1 MSEVGI
7 QKLLEAGVH
16 FGHQT
21 SRWNPNMRRHIAG
34 EIDGIHIIDLLQT
47 EEMLEDARR
56 FVGELTSGG
65 GKVLFVGT
73 KKQASGVIEDWAV
86 RSNMP
91 YVTRR
96 WLPGLLTN
104 FNIASA
110 RIKRLHEL
118 TELTESGQIDLLPT
132 KERMNLQAELAKLEF
147 ALGGVREMDRV
158 PDAVFIIDLKS
169 EEIALREA
177 TRLRLPVIAL
187 VDTNC
192 DPGLI
197 DYVVPGNDDAIR
209 SCELVISTVGEAIE
223 EGAGAWA
230 VIEEKRRA
238 EEQVRREKEE
248 AEKAKREEEERVRRE
263 AIEKE
268 QAEEKARARAEHQ
281 AMAEAQAAKPAPKT
295 HPQAVPDDPKE
306 AVPEHPQAVVPDHP
320 QAVVPDHPQAVVPDH
335 PQAVVPD
342 QEPAEEQTKV
352 EEPAAE
358 ELAADEA
365 AEVPKEEAADSAGS
379 EEAPDEEV
387 VATEEAPEAEGSE
400 EESK

>member
-1 MSEVGI
+1 MSQVGI

-73 KKQASGVIEDWAV
+73 KKQASGVIEDWAA

-104 FNIASA
+104 YNIASA

-118 TELTESGQIDLLPT
+118 TELTESGQIELLPT
-132 KERMNLQAELAKLEF
+132 KERMNMQAELAKLEF
-147 ALGGVREMDRV
+147 ALGGVRDMDRV
-158 PDAVFIIDLKS
+158 PDAVFIVDLKA

-177 TRLRLPVIAL
+177 TRLRIPIIAL

-223 EGAGAWA
+223 QGAGAWA

-238 EEQVRREKEE
+238 EEKARREKEE
-248 AEKAKREEEERVRRE
+248 AEKRKREEEERVRRE

-268 QAEEKARARAEHQ
+268 QAEEKARARAEQQ
-281 AMAEAQAAKPAPKT
+281 AKAEAEAAKPAPKP
-295 HPQAVPDDPKE
+295 HPQAVPDDKP
-306 AVPEHPQAVVPDHP
+306 HPQAVPDDKPHP
-320 QAVVPDHPQAVVPDH
+320 QAVPDNPHPQAVPDDAPH
-335 PQAVVPD
+335 PQAVADDAPHPQAVADDAPHPQAVPD
-342 QEPAEEQTKV
+342 DAPHPQAVAPDPEPAEEAPKDEDTT
-352 EEPAAE
+352 AE
-358 ELAADEA
+358 
-365 AEVPKEEAADSAGS
+365 S
-379 EEAPDEEV
+379 
-387 VATEEAPEAEGSE
+387 TEED
-400 EESK
+400 SK

>member
-1 MSEVGI
+1 MSQVGI

-73 KKQASGVIEDWAV
+73 KKQASGVIEDWAA

-104 FNIASA
+104 YNIASA

-132 KERMNLQAELAKLEF
+132 KERMNMQAELAKLEF
-147 ALGGVREMDRV
+147 ALGGVRDMDRV
-158 PDAVFIIDLKS
+158 PDAVFIVDLKA

-223 EGAGAWA
+223 QGAGAWA
-230 VIEEKRRA
+230 VIEEKRRV
-238 EEQVRREKEE
+238 EEQARREKEE
-248 AEKAKREEEERVRRE
+248 AEKKKREEEERVRRE

-268 QAEEKARARAEHQ
+268 QAEEKARARAEQQ
-281 AMAEAQAAKPAPKT
+281 AKVEAEAAKPAPKP
-295 HPQAVPDDPKE
+295 HPQA
-306 AVPEHPQAVVPDHP
+306 VPDHP

-335 PQAVVPD
+335 PQAVAPD
-342 QEPAEEQTKV
+342 LEP
-352 EEPAAE
+352 
-358 ELAADEA
+358 AADEA
-365 AEVPKEEAADSAGS
+365 KAEEPVDEEAAEPAVAPAESTETDEAPAEEAGS
-379 EEAPDEEV
+379 
-387 VATEEAPEAEGSE
+387 TE

>member
-1 MSEVGI
+1 MSQVGI
-7 QKLLEAGVH
+7 QELLEAGVH

-21 SRWNPNMRRHIAG
+21 SRWNPNMRRYIAG
-34 EIDGIHIIDLLQT
+34 ELDGIHIIDLMQT
-47 EEMLEDARR
+47 EQMLEDARR

-73 KKQASGVIEDWAV
+73 KKQASTVVEDWAG
-86 RSNMP
+86 RSDMP
-91 YVTRR
+91 FVSRR

-118 TELTESGQIDLLPT
+118 TELTESGQIELLPT
-132 KERMNLQAELAKLEF
+132 KERMNMQAELAKLEF
-147 ALGGVREMDRV
+147 ALGGVRDMDRV
-158 PDAVFIIDLKS
+158 PDAVFIIDLKA

-187 VDTNC
+187 VDSNC
-192 DPGLI
+192 DPGNI

-209 SCELVISTVGEAIE
+209 SCELVISTVGSAVE

-238 EEQVRREKEE
+238 EEQARREKEE
-248 AEKAKREEEERVRRE
+248 EERKKREEEERVRRE

-268 QAEEKARARAEHQ
+268 QAEQKARQRAEEAARAE
-281 AMAEAQAAKPAPKT
+281 AEKSKPKAKAAKPAKPAGGEASAEPAVEPEKP
-295 HPQAVPDDPKE
+295 HPQAVPD
-306 AVPEHPQAVVPDHP
+306 HPQAVPDHPQAVPDHP
-320 QAVVPDHPQAVVPDH
+320 QAVVPDHPQAV
-335 PQAVVPD
+335 AA
-342 QEPAEEQTKV
+342 EPEPEADKSEAAEAPEEPGKGDETEGTEKP

-358 ELAADEA
+358 ETQ
-365 AEVPKEEAADSAGS
+365 P
-379 EEAPDEEV
+379 
-387 VATEEAPEAEGSE
+387 
-400 EESK
+400 EESSKESDSE

>member
-1 MSEVGI
+1 MSQVGI

-73 KKQASGVIEDWAV
+73 KKQASGVIEDWAA

-104 FNIASA
+104 YNIASA

-132 KERMNLQAELAKLEF
+132 KERMNMQAELAKLEF
-147 ALGGVREMDRV
+147 ALGGVRDMDRV
-158 PDAVFIIDLKS
+158 PDAVFIVDLKA

-223 EGAGAWA
+223 QGAGAWA
-230 VIEEKRRA
+230 VIEEKRRV
-238 EEQVRREKEE
+238 EEQARREKEE
-248 AEKAKREEEERVRRE
+248 AEKKKREEEERVRRE

-268 QAEEKARARAEHQ
+268 QAEEKARARAEQQ
-281 AMAEAQAAKPAPKT
+281 AKVEAEAAKPAPKP
-295 HPQAVPDDPKE
+295 HPQAVPD
-306 AVPEHPQAVVPDHP
+306 HPQAVVPDHP

-335 PQAVVPD
+335 PQAVAPD
-342 QEPAEEQTKV
+342 PEPAADEAKA
-352 EEPAAE
+352 EEPAA
-358 ELAADEA
+358 DEA
-365 AEVPKEEAADSAGS
+365 TEPAVAPAESTETDEAPAEEAGS
-379 EEAPDEEV
+379 
-387 VATEEAPEAEGSE
+387 TEEA
-400 EESK
+400 SK

>member
-1 MSEVGI
+1 MSQVGI

-73 KKQASGVIEDWAV
+73 KKQASGVIEDWAA

-104 FNIASA
+104 YNIASA

-132 KERMNLQAELAKLEF
+132 KERMNMQAELAKLEF
-147 ALGGVREMDRV
+147 ALGGVRDMDRV
-158 PDAVFIIDLKS
+158 PDAVFIVDLKA

-187 VDTNC
+187 VNTNC

-223 EGAGAWA
+223 QGAGAWA
-230 VIEEKRRA
+230 VIEEKRRV
-238 EEQVRREKEE
+238 EEQARREKEE
-248 AEKAKREEEERVRRE
+248 AEKKKREEEERVRRE

-268 QAEEKARARAEHQ
+268 QAEEKARARAEQQ
-281 AMAEAQAAKPAPKT
+281 AKVEAEAAKPAPKP
-295 HPQAVPDDPKE
+295 HPQAVPD
-306 AVPEHPQAVVPDHP
+306 HPQAVVPDHP

-335 PQAVVPD
+335 PQAVAPD
-342 QEPAEEQTKV
+342 PEP
-352 EEPAAE
+352 
-358 ELAADEA
+358 AADEA
-365 AEVPKEEAADSAGS
+365 KAEEPVDEEATEPAVAPAESTETDEAPAEEAGS
-379 EEAPDEEV
+379 
-387 VATEEAPEAEGSE
+387 TE

>member
-1 MSEVGI
+1 MSQVGI

-73 KKQASGVIEDWAV
+73 KKQASGVIEDWAA

-104 FNIASA
+104 YNIASA

-118 TELTESGQIDLLPT
+118 TALTESGQIDLLPT
-132 KERMNLQAELAKLEF
+132 KERMNMQAELAKLEF
-147 ALGGVREMDRV
+147 ALGGVRDMDRV
-158 PDAVFIIDLKS
+158 PDAVFIVDLKA

-223 EGAGAWA
+223 QGAGAWA

-238 EEQVRREKEE
+238 EEQARREKEE
-248 AEKAKREEEERVRRE
+248 AEKKKREEEERVRRE

-281 AMAEAQAAKPAPKT
+281 AKAEAEAAKPAPKP
-295 HPQAVPDDPKE
+295 HPQAVPD
-306 AVPEHPQAVVPDHP
+306 HPQAVPDHPQAVMPDHP
-320 QAVVPDHPQAVVPDH
+320 QAVVPDHPQAVAPD
-335 PQAVVPD
+335 P
-342 QEPAEEQTKV
+342 EPAEEEAKA
-352 EEPAAE
+352 EEPVAE
-358 ELAADEA
+358 EA
-365 AEVPKEEAADSAGS
+365 AETPKEEAPAEEVAETQK
-379 EEAPDEEV
+379 EEAPAEE
-387 VATEEAPEAEGSE
+387 AAAAEEAPEAESTE

>member
-1 MSEVGI
+1 MSQVGI

-73 KKQASGVIEDWAV
+73 KKQASGVIEDWAA

-104 FNIASA
+104 YNIASA

-132 KERMNLQAELAKLEF
+132 KERMNMQAELAKLEF
-147 ALGGVREMDRV
+147 ALGGVRDMDRV
-158 PDAVFIIDLKS
+158 PDAVFIVDLKA

-223 EGAGAWA
+223 QGAGAWA
-230 VIEEKRRA
+230 VVEEKRRV
-238 EEQVRREKEE
+238 EEQARREKEE
-248 AEKAKREEEERVRRE
+248 AEKKKREEEERVRRE

-268 QAEEKARARAEHQ
+268 QAEEKARARAEQQ
-281 AMAEAQAAKPAPKT
+281 AKVEAEAAKPAPKP
-295 HPQAVPDDPKE
+295 HPQAVPD
-306 AVPEHPQAVVPDHP
+306 HPQAVVPDHP

-335 PQAVVPD
+335 PQAVAPD
-342 QEPAEEQTKV
+342 PEP
-352 EEPAAE
+352 
-358 ELAADEA
+358 AADEA
-365 AEVPKEEAADSAGS
+365 KAEEPVDEEATEPAVAPAESTETDDAPAEEAGS
-379 EEAPDEEV
+379 
-387 VATEEAPEAEGSE
+387 TE

>member
-1 MSEVGI
+1 MSQVGI
-7 QKLLEAGVH
+7 QELLEAGVH

-73 KKQASGVIEDWAV
+73 KKQASGVIEDWAA

-104 FNIASA
+104 YNIASA

-132 KERMNLQAELAKLEF
+132 KERMNMQAELAKLEF
-147 ALGGVREMDRV
+147 ALGGVRDMDRV
-158 PDAVFIIDLKS
+158 PDAVFIVDLKA

-223 EGAGAWA
+223 QGAGAWA

-238 EEQVRREKEE
+238 EEQARREKEE
-248 AEKAKREEEERVRRE
+248 AEKKKREEEERVRRE

-268 QAEEKARARAEHQ
+268 QAEEKARARAEQQ
-281 AMAEAQAAKPAPKT
+281 AKAEAEAAKPAPKP
-295 HPQAVPDDPKE
+295 HPQAVPD
-306 AVPEHPQAVVPDHP
+306 HPQAVVPDHP

-335 PQAVVPD
+335 PQAVAPD
-342 QEPAEEQTKV
+342 PEPAGEEAKAEEPSAEQAAEAPAEAAEEAAEAPAEGEQTEKAPAEEA
-352 EEPAAE
+352 EAE
-358 ELAADEA
+358 EA
-365 AEVPKEEAADSAGS
+365 
-379 EEAPDEEV
+379 
-387 VATEEAPEAEGSE
+387 APEAESSE

>member
-1 MSEVGI
+1 MSQVGI
-7 QKLLEAGVH
+7 QELLEAGVH

-73 KKQASGVIEDWAV
+73 KKQASGVIEDWAA

-104 FNIASA
+104 YNIASA

-132 KERMNLQAELAKLEF
+132 KERMNMQAELAKLEF

-158 PDAVFIIDLKS
+158 PDAVFIVDLKA

-223 EGAGAWA
+223 QGAGAWA

-238 EEQVRREKEE
+238 EEQARREKEE
-248 AEKAKREEEERVRRE
+248 AEKKKREEEERVRRE

-268 QAEEKARARAEHQ
+268 QAEEKAKARAEQQ
-281 AMAEAQAAKPAPKT
+281 AKAEAEAAKPAPKP
-295 HPQAVPDDPKE
+295 HPQAVPDHPQ
-306 AVPEHPQAVVPDHP
+306 AVPDHPQAVVPDHP

-335 PQAVVPD
+335 PQAVAPD
-342 QEPAEEQTKV
+342 PEPAEEEAEAT
-352 EEPAAE
+352 EAPAE
-358 ELAADEA
+358 EA
-365 AEVPKEEAADSAGS
+365 VEAADAPA
-379 EEAPDEEV
+379 EATE
-387 VATEEAPEAEGSE
+387 TEEAPAEEAEAAEAAPEAESSE

>member
-1 MSEVGI
+1 MSQVGI

-73 KKQASGVIEDWAV
+73 KKQASGVIEDWAA

-104 FNIASA
+104 YNIASA

-132 KERMNLQAELAKLEF
+132 KERMNMQAELAKLEY
-147 ALGGVREMDRV
+147 ALGGVRDMDLV
-158 PDAVFIIDLKS
+158 PDAVFIVDLKA

-223 EGAGAWA
+223 QGAGAWA
-230 VIEEKRRA
+230 VIEEKRRV
-238 EEQVRREKEE
+238 EEQARREKEE
-248 AEKAKREEEERVRRE
+248 AEKKKREEEERVRRE

-268 QAEEKARARAEHQ
+268 QAEEKARARAEQQ
-281 AMAEAQAAKPAPKT
+281 AKVEAEAAKPAPKP
-295 HPQAVPDDPKE
+295 HPQAVPD
-306 AVPEHPQAVVPDHP
+306 HPQAVVPDHP

-335 PQAVVPD
+335 PQAVAPD
-342 QEPAEEQTKV
+342 PEP
-352 EEPAAE
+352 
-358 ELAADEA
+358 AADEA
-365 AEVPKEEAADSAGS
+365 KAEEPVDEEATEPAVAPAESTETDDAPAEEAGS
-379 EEAPDEEV
+379 
-387 VATEEAPEAEGSE
+387 TE